1 MGILERKAEIDME
14 GKKTA
19 IYRESVPWN
28 SIIRTILICT
38 REGLRGANSL
48 GVCFNRSTAARRKI
62 ANGRPIE
69 THSH

>member
-38 REGLRGANSL
+38 REGLRRANSIESREQPSRPV
-48 GVCFNRSTAARRKI
+48 GAKSTVPTTA
-62 ANGRPIE
+62 E